1 MDENISKIIRAKREE
16 MKLTQKQLADKTGLN
31 ANTIYNA
38 EKAKATCTLDTYRKI
53 CAVLGLSIEII
64 RDN

>member
-31 ANTIYNA
+31 TNTIYNA
-38 EKAKATCTLDTYRKI
+38 EKANTTCSLDTYRKI
-53 CAVLGLSIEII
+53 CAVLGLKLSDIIEL
-64 RDN
+64 